1 MILYGCILAR
11 DLVELEGAFPVRWLC
26 MCRAIAGPTRR
37 IARDGSAL
45 ASGKKRR
52 ASVGSMSFK
61 DTSSGN
67 GAPRGTRL
75 NRHAWVGVDDGEGQ
89 REEEGDGVVMDDAPS
104 ESEGEEKRS
113 SANVALRLEI
123 PVDADVLRLC
133 PDVGIIWG
141 CEVKEHA
148 VRGSNVTDCTPGKAG
163 SSSGTTMREGN
174 GRMCRPS
181 AFRGNA
187 EEVFIM
193 V

>member
-1 MILYGCILAR
+1 
-11 DLVELEGAFPVRWLC
+11 

-52 ASVGSMSFK
+52 ASVGSISFK

-75 NRHAWVGVDDGEGQ
+75 NRHVGVGVDDGEEQ

-104 ESEGEEKRS
+104 ESEDEEKRS
-113 SANVALRLEI
+113 SNVAPRLEI
-123 PVDADVLRLC
+123 PVDADVFRLC
-133 PDVGIIWG
+133 PDVGIIQCWD
-141 CEVKEHA
+141 VKGYA
-148 VRGSNVTDCTPGKAG
+148 VRGSNVADCTPGKAG
-163 SSSGTTMREGN
+163 GSSGTTMREGN
-174 GRMCRPS
+174 GRMYRPS

-193 V
+193 A